1 MVGILDFTCE
11 GPTPENAVAGGSGK
25 VVAAMSVAPS
35 QNLPRAEDAKPDPSF
50 VLDDEEK
57 ELLRLVEMP
66 GMEEAVKAH
75 VLLLFP
81 EKEKKPDPLRRSNSM

>member
-1 MVGILDFTCE
+1 MIDSS
-11 GPTPENAVAGGSGK
+11 AAGGSGK
-25 VVAAMSVAPS
+25 VIAAASVEAPANPTETS
-35 QNLPRAEDAKPDPSF
+35 KPDASL

-66 GMEEAVKAH
+66 GMEEAVKAR

>member
-1 MVGILDFTCE
+1 M
-11 GPTPENAVAGGSGK
+11 
-25 VVAAMSVAPS
+25 VAAASVDAPAS
-35 QNLPRAEDAKPDPSF
+35 ATETLQPDASLL
-50 VLDDEEK
+50 LDDEEK

-66 GMEEAVKAH
+66 GMEEAVKAR

>member
-1 MVGILDFTCE
+1 M
-11 GPTPENAVAGGSGK
+11 
-25 VVAAMSVAPS
+25 VAATSLVPPS
-35 QNLPRAEDAKPDPSF
+35 SHSSAEAVQPGSSL

-66 GMEEAVKAH
+66 GMEEAVKAR

>member
-1 MVGILDFTCE
+1 MLIVVCFFGT
-11 GPTPENAVAGGSGK
+11 AGGSGK
-25 VVAAMSVAPS
+25 VVAATAVAPPTTS
-35 QNLPRAEDAKPDPSF
+35 QTNAGAKLEPSF